1 MDVWSV
7 KLKKKTKKHTNNK
20 TLFKHIMVY
29 MCGYKH
35 IYGTSLDRLIYDSSD
50 LEPWP
55 SFK

>member
-20 TLFKHIMVY
+20 TLFKHIMFY

-35 IYGTSLDRLIYDSSD
+35 IYEPHLIGWSMIQAT
-50 LEPWP
+50 
-55 SFK
+55 